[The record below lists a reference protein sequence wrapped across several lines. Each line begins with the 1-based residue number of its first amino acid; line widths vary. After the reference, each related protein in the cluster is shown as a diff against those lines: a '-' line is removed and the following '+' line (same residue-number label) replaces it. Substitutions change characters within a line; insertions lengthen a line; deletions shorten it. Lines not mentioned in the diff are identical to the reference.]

1 MNLKI
6 YNDTLDSKIW
16 NVENNTL
23 KEEVKNSLY
32 KIATDFYKNT
42 DLKGDIKDVLF
53 LGSVANYNYTPTSD
67 IDLHVVI
74 DISQEKINPDYSRKF
89 MDALSVKWNTQHDI
103 EIEGHPV
110 EVYLQDILESNSNIN
125 TARQNSAIYSILND
139 KWIVEPNKTDIKID
153 GKKIVKK

>member
-42 DLKGDIKDVLF
+42 DLRW
-53 LGSVANYNYTPTSD
+53 
-67 IDLHVVI
+67 
-74 DISQEKINPDYSRKF
+74 IS
-89 MDALSVKWNTQHDI
+89 
-103 EIEGHPV
+103 
-110 EVYLQDILESNSNIN
+110 
-125 TARQNSAIYSILND
+125 
-139 KWIVEPNKTDIKID
+139 
-153 GKKIVKK
+153 